1 MSDGI
6 ILGAGVM
13 GAIFPNSDKH
23 QQCFNRLLKR
33 TQEEGF
39 DSLLVH
45 PSFQAEHNKN
55 GEKLVYNESKNLFYA
70 TNNPS
75 GYIRKCI
82 NEGLKPENLCAI
94 DKEGKYVNITG

>member
-45 PSFQAEHNKN
+45 PSFQAEHNKS
-55 GEKLVYNESKNLFYA
+55 GEQLVYIETKNLFYA
-70 TNNPS
+70 TNNSS
-75 GYIRKCI
+75 GYVRRCI
-82 NEGLKPENLCAI
+82 SEGVSPENICVI
-94 DKEGKYVNITG
+94 SKKGEYVKVTI